1 MKQLA
6 KVLVGSRLHGL
17 HTPTSDYDYR
27 GIHIHSLSDKL
38 SPFKTLKNTTWIEG
52 DEDNTSYELADFCKQ
67 AVHGNATI
75 LEVFFSDRII
85 HTDPIHTELRKNWR
99 KFIDTKRF
107 VAASRGYAHNQWNKF
122 YNFEDV
128 GGNGQHRTAKFAVA
142 FLRVMWQ
149 CEQFLLTGEFKC
161 NLEESDLYP
170 LLKKIKPMNLD
181 EIRGMLPEIMVAMD
195 KMERRVSVAQAES
208 KFMDMQ
214 PDIEWIEDFIHRAY
228 TTPHLFMPDQ
238 EVFVVIDTSTGKP
251 AMGGGSSTPA
261 RVHAYTDKPK
271 AEAVKNRIGGGGNRV
286 DTYVRGVKGTR

>member
-1 MKQLA
+1 MKQIA

-17 HTPTSDYDYR
+17 NTETSDYDYR
-27 GIHIHSLSDKL
+27 GIHIHSLRDKL

-75 LEVFFSDRII
+75 LEVFFSDKII
-85 HTDPIHTELRKNWR
+85 ESSPIHAELKENWK

-122 YNFEDV
+122 YNFEDAGV
-128 GGNGQHRTAKFAVA
+128 LGQQRTAKFAVA

-161 NLEESDLYP
+161 NLEDSDLYP
-170 LLKKIKPMNLD
+170 LLKKIKPMTLE
-181 EIRGMLPEIMVAMD
+181 EIRPFTPEIVAAMD
-195 KMERRVSVAQAES
+195 EMSRRVAVAESTS

-214 PDIEWIEDFIHRAY
+214 PDIEWIEDFIYRAY
-228 TTPHLFMPDQ
+228 TTLSVLAEIYGF
-238 EVFVVIDTSTGKP
+238 EV
-251 AMGGGSSTPA
+251 GS
-261 RVHAYTDKPK
+261 
-271 AEAVKNRIGGGGNRV
+271 E
-286 DTYVRGVKGTR
+286 